1 MDRERTEVL
10 KINGMQ
16 RNQQYVF
23 KSLHH
28 KDIELLSLMLD
39 FLVDSQKKERFIML
53 MATTIPH
60 H

>member
-1 MDRERTEVL
+1 
-10 KINGMQ
+10 MQ

-39 FLVDSQKKERFIML
+39 FLVDSQKKVTLYDADGDNLNSSLKAIFRAF
-53 MATTIPH
+53 
-60 H
+60 